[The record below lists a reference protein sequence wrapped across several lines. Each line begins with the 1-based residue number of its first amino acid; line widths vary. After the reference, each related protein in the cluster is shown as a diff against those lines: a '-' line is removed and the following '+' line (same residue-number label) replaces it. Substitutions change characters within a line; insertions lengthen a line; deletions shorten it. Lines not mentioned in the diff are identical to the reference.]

1 MYRDVPKRTRLG
13 HRYDLEACAM
23 RWLCSIADVLRRF
36 GSKAEEPGQQSQ
48 SRMRIEVYYISL
60 ATSKGGGYEQM
71 K

>member
-1 MYRDVPKRTRLG
+1 
-13 HRYDLEACAM
+13 M
-23 RWLCSIADVLRRF
+23 RWLCSVAWSSDVFWRF

-48 SRMRIEVYYISL
+48 SGMRIEVYYISL